1 MYFAY
6 MVTKEE
12 IKKEVDK
19 LPDNLLE
26 IAYALLRNITGIKK
40 STNKNWT
47 IRDFKGKLDKP
58 DIRSAAYE

>member
-1 MYFAY
+1 

-19 LPDNLLE
+19 LPDSLLE
-26 IAYALLRNITGIKK
+26 MAYALLRSIAGTKKTDKK
-40 STNKNWT
+40 SLTT
-47 IRDFKGKLDKP
+47 RDFKGRLDNT